1 VHEDEVADVLRRQLQ
16 DDRRRSVLLGRQ
28 DKNVVDEQVGEE
40 VGRGRDVSVLL
51 SRLEDW
57 LDDVVVDSGAKISSR
72 GCSGYI
78 KAKDP
83 D

>member
-1 VHEDEVADVLRRQLQ
+1 MHEDEVADVLRRQLQ

-28 DKNVVDEQVGEE
+28 DKDIVDEQLGEE
-40 VGRGRDVSVLL
+40 VSRGRDVSVLFG
-51 SRLEDW
+51 SLEDW
-57 LDDVVVDSGAKISSR
+57 LDDVVVNSGAKISSR
-72 GCSGYI
+72 GCSCYI